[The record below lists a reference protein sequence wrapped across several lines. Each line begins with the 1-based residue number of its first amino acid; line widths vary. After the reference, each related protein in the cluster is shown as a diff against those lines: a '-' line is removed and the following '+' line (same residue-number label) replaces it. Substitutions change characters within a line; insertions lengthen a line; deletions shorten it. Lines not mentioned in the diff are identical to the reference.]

1 MCETF
6 LIATPEGQDVM
17 HENTVPEFEDP
28 IGPPMINSAA
38 PNPDAR
44 NQALTGHRG
53 RKDGLGTLIQ
63 TTTIS
68 VRTD

>member
-1 MCETF
+1 
-6 LIATPEGQDVM
+6 M
-17 HENTVPEFEDP
+17 HENTFSEIEDP

-53 RKDGLGTLIQ
+53 RKDGLGTLS
-63 TTTIS
+63 TFTTIGAP
-68 VRTD
+68 VG

>member
-17 HENTVPEFEDP
+17 HENTVPEFEDL
-28 IGPPMINSAA
+28 IGPPMITSGLPGA
-38 PNPDAR
+38 DAR
-44 NQALTGHRG
+44 NQALTGRRV

>member
-1 MCETF
+1 
-6 LIATPEGQDVM
+6 M

-28 IGPPMINSAA
+28 IGPPMITSGLPSA
-38 PNPDAR
+38 DAR
-44 NQALTGHRG
+44 NQALTGRRV